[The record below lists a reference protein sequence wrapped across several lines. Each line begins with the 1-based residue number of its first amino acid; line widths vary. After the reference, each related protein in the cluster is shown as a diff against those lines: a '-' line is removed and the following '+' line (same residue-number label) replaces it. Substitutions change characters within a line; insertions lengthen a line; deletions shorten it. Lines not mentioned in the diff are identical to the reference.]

1 MSLII
6 KYNSYLLKQDYS
18 ENTLNLY
25 QYYLKKFMDWHQ
37 EEMKRPL
44 GHSKMEKSTV
54 TQYIQYLSSKYS
66 TGYVNSYIKFIVS
79 YNKFLI
85 NEGIQETMVATN
97 DLIIKTPKKKV
108 EKIKISE
115 RDVEALLMEVCSNDS
130 IKNSTML
137 CLIAYAGLRPSEV
150 VELQLTDIDFDNRK
164 IHISGKY
171 KRYIAINSAVENS
184 LKLYLRDEEIIK
196 DYLFTNERDM
206 KYTSAGIHW
215 ILRKNRSNPN
225 VTITTLRNFYI
236 LKLKSQG
243 YSEKE
248 IDELLGYSTRKKDYT
263 NKKIKE
269 MLTVKQFAELVQAA
283 PSTIVKW
290 CNSNKIESYKNYWG
304 HRRIPC
310 SEAERLKNE
319 NKYLVD
325 KKYIENFFQQLVLK
339 GKLKVSIILMLIAY
353 AGFNETEILGIKKE
367 NVNID
372 KKVIIIGDSKEKHV
386 PPVIVEPLIQYLK
399 EVPGDQKYLFVNKF
413 GKKHVEHNI
422 KDLLRGNC
430 KDPNITLSVLKKHRS
445 IK

>member
-44 GHSKMEKSTV
+44 GHSKLEKSTV

-66 TGYVNSYIKFIVS
+66 TGYVNSYIKFTVS

-115 RDVEALLMEVCSNDS
+115 RDVESLLMEVCSNDS

-137 CLIAYAGLRPSEV
+137 CLIAYAGLKPSEV

-171 KRYIAINSAVENS
+171 KRDIAMNSAVENS

-215 ILRKNRSNPN
+215 ILRKNRFNPN

-269 MLTVKQFAELVQAA
+269 MLTVKQFAELVGAA

-290 CNSNKIESYKNYWG
+290 CNSNKIQSYKNYWG

-325 KKYIENFFQQLVLK
+325 KKYIENFFQELVLK

-353 AGFNETEILGIKKE
+353 AGFNETEILDIKKE
-367 NVNID
+367 NINID

-386 PPVIVEPLIQYLK
+386 PLVIVEPLIQYLK
-399 EVPGDQKYLFVNKF
+399 EVPDDQEYLFVNRF
-413 GKKHVEHNI
+413 GKKHVKHNI

-430 KDPNITLSVLKKHRS
+430 KDPNITLSVLKN
-445 IK
+445 IEV